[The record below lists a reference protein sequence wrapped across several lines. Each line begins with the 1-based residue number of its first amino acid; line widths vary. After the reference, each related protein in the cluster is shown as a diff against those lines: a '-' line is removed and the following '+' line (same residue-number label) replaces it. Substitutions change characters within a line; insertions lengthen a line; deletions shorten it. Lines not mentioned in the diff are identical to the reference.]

1 MKAPSWKEIR
11 TFPLVVVPSGNNS
24 RRGNLSQE
32 AFLCIY
38 ILESTFRIK
47 YKKTFESFSTTNSSE
62 FMKMVYT
69 QISYLIEL
77 LSFKKYNRHQKKN
90 VTETLY
96 LYFMHSVLPWC
107 LWESIH
113 IYHLQSSNTKLEK
126 NWNYKLHKNQ
136 YVLADLHCPD
146 NSSNKWKWIMWLRC
160 NNGRW

>member
-38 ILESTFRIK
+38 ILKSTFRIK
-47 YKKTFESFSTTNSSE
+47 YKKPFESFSTTNSSE

-77 LSFKKYNRHQKKN
+77 LSFKKYNRHQKKMSQKLYTFISCTAFFLDVCEN
-90 VTETLY
+90 LFTYITYKVQKQNLKKTETINY
-96 LYFMHSVLPWC
+96 
-107 LWESIH
+107 
-113 IYHLQSSNTKLEK
+113 TKT
-126 NWNYKLHKNQ
+126 NM
-136 YVLADLHCPD
+136 C
-146 NSSNKWKWIMWLRC
+146 
-160 NNGRW
+160 